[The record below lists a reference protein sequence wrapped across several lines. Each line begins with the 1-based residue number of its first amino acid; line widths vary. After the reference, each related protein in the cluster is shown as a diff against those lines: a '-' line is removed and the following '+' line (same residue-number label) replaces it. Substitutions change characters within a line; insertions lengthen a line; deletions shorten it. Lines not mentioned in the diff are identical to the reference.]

1 MFLEGY
7 RDISGTFVSTD
18 TQNLIQCYGHVTLF
32 QASFQIILSL
42 ASVSV
47 NLFVIKKRL
56 FESPEPKHVTL
67 NSDEKMVKAEHKPT
81 EHKQSKEDA
90 KTVSASKF
98 ESVKIINN
106 RLDSV
111 FWFLNNFINVSYLVL
126 CCVMNAVLLLS
137 GPGLTRD
144 FSIPYLM
151 DDQQTSHYSNLSLGK
166 SKNL

>member
-56 FESPEPKHVTL
+56 FESPEPKYVEL
-67 NSDEKMVKAEHKPT
+67 NSCENEKVAKT

-90 KTVSASKF
+90 KTVSDSKF
-98 ESVKIINN
+98 ESVKTITN

-111 FWFLNNFINVSYLVL
+111 FWFLNYLINVSYLVL

-144 FSIPYLM
+144 FSIPYFM

-166 SKNL
+166 STNL